1 MLIVQMAT
9 PVGCENFL
17 MVFRTPTLLWRVL
30 HFAGYQEPPLYH
42 WNEEYLEG
50 QPWYEMQLTIP
61 ARTQAPFWQEW
72 KVDSEGKTPWEA
84 TQVVAFEVLSQI
96 YQQHGDALT
105 GSAAGMF
112 PWVDPST
119 TIWEQR
125 NHNALIR
132 D

>member
-1 MLIVQMAT
+1 MF
-9 PVGCENFL
+9 G
-17 MVFRTPTLLWRVL
+17 TPTLLWRVL
-30 HFAGYQEPPLYH
+30 HFMGYHEPPFYH

-50 QPWYEMQLTIP
+50 QPWYEVRLTIL

-72 KVDSEGKTPWEA
+72 KVKSKGKTPWEA
-84 TQVVAFEVLSQI
+84 AQVVAFEVLSQI

-119 TIWEQR
+119 AIWEQC
-125 NHNALIR
+125 NQNALI
-132 D
+132 